1 MRENYI
7 FLRHS
12 CTYIQYDSFGFIAP
26 SVIQQYAFSRSR
38 LLDFTGVKIPIFPS
52 LPLNPCILIMRI
64 DLVSSKTL
72 KH

>member
-1 MRENYI
+1 MKIKSYLLETWLHI
-7 FLRHS
+7 HS
-12 CTYIQYDSFGFIAP
+12 VRQFQFHP

-38 LLDFTGVKIPIFPS
+38 LLGFTGVKIPIFPS
-52 LPLNPCILIMRI
+52 LPLNPCILMRI